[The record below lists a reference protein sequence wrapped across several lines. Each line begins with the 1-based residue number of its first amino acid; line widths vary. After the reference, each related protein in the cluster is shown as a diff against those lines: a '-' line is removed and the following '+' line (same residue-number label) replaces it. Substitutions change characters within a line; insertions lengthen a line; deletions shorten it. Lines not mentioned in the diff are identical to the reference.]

1 MMLEYTE
8 YSKSAPI
15 AINSKYVVTIQPDG
29 NSLTRITLVSGK
41 TVIIQ
46 GEYDKIIEHFIKY

>member
-1 MMLEYTE
+1 MLEYTE

-15 AINSKYVVTIQPDG
+15 AINPKYVVTIEPDG
-29 NSLTRITLVSGK
+29 SSWTRITLVSGK

-46 GEYDKIIEHFIKY
+46 GEYDKIIEHFIKF